1 MKKTFKTN
9 KDASFKIP
17 TVKICYDN
25 GVCRILKKD
34 LGIRL
39 EIIGSL
45 ATNILPSYK
54 KI

>member
-39 EIIGSL
+39 EVTVGL
-45 ATNILPSYK
+45 TTNILPSYK
-54 KI
+54 KV